1 MASGYFSELG
11 AVTENRQT
19 TLREK
24 CQYLETFWSVFPR
37 IRAEYGEILR
47 ISPYSV
53 PMRENTDKKNSEYVH
68 FPRIADLG

>member
-1 MASGYFSELG
+1 MASGYFSELA
-11 AVTENRQT
+11 AVIENRQT

-24 CQYLETFWSVFPR
+24 CQYLEIFWSVFPR

-53 PMRENTDKKNSEYVH
+53 PMQENTDQKNSEYVH
-68 FPRIADLG
+68 FPRIANLG